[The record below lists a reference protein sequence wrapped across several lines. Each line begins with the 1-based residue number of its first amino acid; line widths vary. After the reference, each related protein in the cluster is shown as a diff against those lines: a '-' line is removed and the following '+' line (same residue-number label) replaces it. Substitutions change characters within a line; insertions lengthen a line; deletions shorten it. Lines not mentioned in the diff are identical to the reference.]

1 VGQESAINRNLLLRF
16 EVLYLQLI
24 GNAATSSGVTAVS
37 SSQSVYDIVFR
48 VGLSY
53 KFDWTRN

>member
-1 VGQESAINRNLLLRF
+1 
-16 EVLYLQLI
+16 
-24 GNAATSSGVTAVS
+24 VTAVS
-37 SSQSVYDIVFR
+37 SSQSVYDVVFR